1 MRLQAT
7 LASILLVAATAGCDI
22 ISPQKEFRLATP
34 ANDYFYS
41 YVSSH
46 LKPFLEGQGYR
57 IRIIETANS
66 VEANRLVAGG
76 EADIAYINNHS
87 IPVAEEV
94 GPDAA
99 NLRTIAPLA
108 TRLFFAFSRTKQPD
122 TVTIR
127 ELLNDKKIGIEILG
141 GELDMNL
148 RQFLAMAEI
157 KYREIVTVNEDPDV
171 VVFWGTLYGSRASRY
186 MSEGWHPFSF
196 KSNWIEFMTLNESA
210 LRPYSLP
217 SIPGNPNSI
226 RINTVATEAILV
238 GRHGLGEN
246 AVYELAHTLF
256 KNKMELIRQDI
267 MYLALQEDF
276 DQQALLYPLHEGTV
290 SYLRRAQPTF
300 LERYADTIALL
311 VSFIAIAFGVI
322 QTIRNRIAKRKK
334 DRIDNYF
341 LDFLEI
347 RSDRGLSQE
356 DKVSKLDGLFQRAVE
371 QMTSEKLEKSDFHI
385 LSRLIQQE
393 LTIVNL
399 SKKTP

>member
-1 MRLQAT
+1 
-7 LASILLVAATAGCDI
+7 
-22 ISPQKEFRLATP
+22 
-34 ANDYFYS
+34 
-41 YVSSH
+41 
-46 LKPFLEGQGYR
+46 
-57 IRIIETANS
+57 
-66 VEANRLVAGG
+66 
-76 EADIAYINNHS
+76 
-87 IPVAEEV
+87 
-94 GPDAA
+94 
-99 NLRTIAPLA
+99 
-108 TRLFFAFSRTKQPD
+108 
-122 TVTIR
+122 
-127 ELLNDKKIGIEILG
+127 
-141 GELDMNL
+141 
-148 RQFLAMAEI
+148 
-157 KYREIVTVNEDPDV
+157 
-171 VVFWGTLYGSRASRY
+171 
-186 MSEGWHPFSF
+186 
-196 KSNWIEFMTLNESA
+196 MTLNESA